1 MANIIDDTEAI
12 SIGIIIEGDL
22 EILNLSFPSDVHIG
36 EAFTITYS
44 VHNLT
49 EADTFWGALYDAS
62 DVLVPGSDWVQT
74 IGTGGSLSRIIYF
87 NNGISSPFAGTLRV
101 GHVE

>member
-1 MANIIDDTEAI
+1 MVNIIDDTEPI

-22 EILNLSFPSDVHIG
+22 EILNLSYPTNVHIG
-36 EAFTITYS
+36 EAFSISYT

-49 EADTFWGALYDAS
+49 EADSFWGALYDSS
-62 DVLVPGSDWVQT
+62 DNVVSGSSWVQT
-74 IGTGGSLSRIIYF
+74 IGTGGSLSRVINF
-87 NNGISSPFAGTLRV
+87 SSGISTPFSGTLEV